1 MRSSCEGDAPGG
13 MGAERA
19 IVERLS
25 EEGLTDDER
34 KKFGN

>member
-1 MRSSCEGDAPGG
+1 MRSSCEGDAPVGWVRKG
-13 MGAERA
+13 DCWET
-19 IVERLS
+19 I